1 MKLEKLLRYGIP
13 HSVIERWKKSQGENL
28 LPLQAG
34 AVTKHGLLDG
44 TSLIISAP
52 TSSGK
57 TFCGEMAAA
66 ASLFKRKKVIFL
78 VPLKAIAEEKY
89 SDFCGKYS
97 ELGIKVVISTRDR
110 QEHDRSIEKGSF
122 DLAIMIY
129 EKFNQLLIKNMDIL
143 KLISLLVVDE
153 LQMIADP
160 SRGAVLEL
168 ALTKIKGSKYSP
180 QILGLSAVLREV
192 DHLSIWL
199 GCRLLFEKSRPVE
212 LLQGVLLD
220 GKLHFRKYNSGEEG
234 TDELVDL
241 ESEQPHEVLFA
252 NLEKLLE
259 KGEQVLI
266 FLKSK
271 ADCEKGAFLFSERV
285 NLPSSSG
292 AIEALS
298 ELENTT
304 LKERLNLCLQKGIAF
319 HNADLTFDERKVVER
334 FYLAGEIRVIF
345 STTTLAL
352 GINLPAR
359 TVFIETQKF
368 EKGEYSGKP
377 VMLPISWSEYEN
389 MSGRAGRFGLQE
401 DFGRSVIIAQNR
413 FQFDA
418 LWEGYVEGE
427 EEKLAS
433 RLFEKD
439 LGDVI
444 LDLVASGAGKT
455 PAQLKNVLISGFG
468 GESVLQIDDQIENRI
483 KELLDEEIL
492 ARNRR
497 SLSPSRLG
505 RLFAFKGISIETG
518 LCIKKKLRRPLDLD
532 DFGWFYSVLNTRDGE
547 EVHISLG
554 YWEEQNRTYERA
566 LAERYR
572 DSSPADEEIESLL
585 RKETGLST
593 GENMLVKICL
603 LLCEWMTPIS
613 TLDLE
618 EKYSCRSGQIE
629 QIGRTAS
636 WLLDAACGMARI
648 LNSDKR
654 LVHLLRRLS
663 LQVDFGVDEAG
674 IGLARLRV
682 PGLGR
687 DYVWRLVR
695 GGFGSLARIK
705 ESKLEALQ
713 ALVPEKVARR
723 LKEAAE
729 QKPRR
734 SKNRENLS
742 AKIKSAKA
750 DETTLVIDG
759 TPVKDKFLVLLNGKR
774 VILPA
779 KSFKYLVKLAWAA
792 FKKEDGWI
800 HKEDLEPGDNQTR
813 YVYRLRKQLR
823 SALGSGQSIMENNRL
838 GSYRLSILKHN
849 ITLNHPV
856 LMKNPD
862 AEIAAIAGELPEL
875 AGSPKKRAAEGLPTS
890 RDL

>member
-1 MKLEKLLRYGIP
+1 MKVEKLLRYGIP
-13 HSVIERWKKSQGENL
+13 PSVIESWKRGQGEHL
-28 LPLQAG
+28 LSLQAN
-34 AVTKHGLLDG
+34 AATKHGLLDG

-66 ASLFKRKKVIFL
+66 ASLFKRKKVVFL

-89 SDFCGKYS
+89 SDFCCKYS

-110 QEHDRSIEKGSF
+110 QEDDRSIEKGSF

-129 EKFNQLLIKNMDIL
+129 EKFNQLLIKNMDVL
-143 KLISLLVVDE
+143 GLISLLVVDE

-160 SRGAVLEL
+160 SRGPVLEL
-168 ALTKIKGSKYSP
+168 ALTKVKGSKYSP
-180 QILGLSAVLREV
+180 QILGLSAVLRDV
-192 DHLSIWL
+192 GHLSTWL
-199 GCRLLFEKSRPVE
+199 GCRLLVEKSRPVE

-234 TDELVDL
+234 TDELVAL
-241 ESEQPHEVLFA
+241 ESDQSHEILFA

-304 LKERLNLCLQKGIAF
+304 LKERLNLCLQRGIAF
-319 HNADLTFDERKVVER
+319 HNADLTFDERRVVER
-334 FYLAGEIRVIF
+334 FYLEGEIRVIF

-401 DFGRSVIIAQNR
+401 DFGRSIVIAQNS

-427 EEKLAS
+427 EE
-433 RLFEKD
+433 RLTSQLSAKD
-439 LGDVI
+439 LEDVI

-455 PAQLKNVLISGFG
+455 PSQLKDVLRSSFG
-468 GESVLQIDDQIENRI
+468 DESVLQIDDQIENSI
-483 KELLDEEIL
+483 EALLAEEIL
-492 ARNRR
+492 VQNRR
-497 SLSPSRLG
+497 RLCPSRLG
-505 RLFAFKGISIETG
+505 RLCAFKGISVETG
-518 LCIKKKLRRPLDLD
+518 LCIKKRLEGSLDLD
-532 DFGWFYSVLNTRDGE
+532 DFGWFYSVLNTKDGE
-547 EVHISLG
+547 EVHITLG

-566 LAERYR
+566 LGEKYR
-572 DSSPADEEIESLL
+572 DSSTADEQVKSLL
-585 RKETGLST
+585 EKETGFST

-603 LLCEWMTPIS
+603 LLCEWTTPVS
-613 TLDLE
+613 TIDLE

-629 QIGRTAS
+629 QIGRTVS

-648 LNSDKR
+648 LNSHKKPAQ
-654 LVHLLRRLS
+654 LLKRLS
-663 LQVDFGVDEAG
+663 LQVNSGVDDAG
-674 IGLARLRV
+674 IKLARLRV

-695 GGFGSLARIK
+695 EGFASLTIIK
-705 ESKLEALQ
+705 EAKLEALQ
-713 ALVPEKVARR
+713 AVIPEKVARR
-723 LKEAAE
+723 LKEAVE
-729 QKPRR
+729 KGPKR
-734 SKNRENLS
+734 SKKKKTLS
-742 AKIKSAKA
+742 SKIRSAKA
-750 DETTLVIDG
+750 AEITLVIDG
-759 TPVKDKFLVLLNGKR
+759 TPVKDKLRVVVNGRR

-779 KSFKYLVKLAWAA
+779 KSFKYLLKLTWGV
-792 FKKEDGWI
+792 FENEEGWI

-813 YVYRLRKQLR
+813 YLYRLRKQLR
-823 SALGSGQSIMENNRL
+823 PALVAGQSIIENNRL
-838 GSYRLSILKHN
+838 GSYRLTIPRHQ
-849 ITLNHPV
+849 ITVNSSV

-862 AEIAAIAGELPEL
+862 AEIAAIAGELLE
-875 AGSPKKRAAEGLPTS
+875 SPDMHAKNS
-890 RDL
+890 

>member
-1 MKLEKLLRYGIP
+1 MKVEKLLRYGIP
-13 HSVIERWKKSQGENL
+13 SSVIESWKKSQGEDL
-28 LPLQAG
+28 LPLQAS

-66 ASLFKRKKVIFL
+66 ASLFKRKKVVFL

-89 SDFCGKYS
+89 SDFRDKYS
-97 ELGIKVVISTRDR
+97 DLGIKVVISTRDR
-110 QEHDRSIEKGSF
+110 QEDDRAVERGSF

-129 EKFNQLLIKNMDIL
+129 EKFNQLLIKNMDVL

-168 ALTKIKGSKYSP
+168 ALTKVKGSKYSP
-180 QILGLSAVLREV
+180 QILGLSAVLRDV
-192 DHLSIWL
+192 DHLSTWL

-234 TDELVDL
+234 TDELVAL
-241 ESEQPHEVLFA
+241 ESEQSHEILFA

-285 NLPSSSG
+285 NLASSSG

-319 HNADLTFDERKVVER
+319 HNADLTFDERRVVER
-334 FYLAGEIRVIF
+334 FYLEGEIRVIF

-352 GINLPAR
+352 GINLPAK

-368 EKGEYSGKP
+368 EKGEYSGRP

-389 MSGRAGRFGLQE
+389 MSGRAGRFGLQK
-401 DFGRSVIIAQNR
+401 DFGRSIIIAQNS

-418 LWEGYVEGE
+418 LWEGYVEGK
-427 EEKLAS
+427 EEKLTS

-444 LDLVASGAGKT
+444 LDLVASGAAKT
-455 PAQLKNVLISGFG
+455 PSQLKDVLRSSFG
-468 GESVLQIDDQIENRI
+468 GESVLQIDDQIENRV
-483 KELLDEEIL
+483 KELLEARIL
-492 ARNRR
+492 VQNRR

-505 RLFAFKGISIETG
+505 RLCAFKGISIETG
-518 LCIKKKLRRPLDLD
+518 LCIKKKLTGPLDLD
-532 DFGWFYSVLNTRDGE
+532 DFGWFYSVLNTKDGE
-547 EVHISLG
+547 DVHINVG

-566 LAERYR
+566 LGERYR
-572 DSSPADEEIESLL
+572 DSSPGDEQVKSLL
-585 RKETGLST
+585 EKGTGFST

-629 QIGRTAS
+629 QIGKRAG
-636 WLLDAACGMARI
+636 WLLDAACGVAGI
-648 LNSDKR
+648 LNSDQG
-654 LVHLLRRLS
+654 LVRLLRRLS

-674 IGLARLRV
+674 IRLARLRV

-695 GGFGSLARIK
+695 GGFAGLARIK
-705 ESKLEALQ
+705 GAKVEELSA
-713 ALVPEKVARR
+713 VIPERVVRR
-723 LKEAAE
+723 LKEAVE
-729 QKPRR
+729 QRTEPLRKKKASP
-734 SKNRENLS
+734 
-742 AKIKSAKA
+742 AKVKRAKT
-750 DETTLVIDG
+750 DEVSLVIDG
-759 TPVKDKFLVLLNGKR
+759 SPLRDKFLVLVNGKKT
-774 VILPA
+774 VLPA
-779 KSFKYLVKLAWAA
+779 KSFKYLVKLTWAA
-792 FKKEDGWI
+792 FKNEDGWI
-800 HKEDLEPGDNQTR
+800 HKNDLEPGDNQTR
-813 YVYRLRKQLR
+813 YLYRLRKELQP
-823 SALGSGQSIMENNRL
+823 ALGPGQYIMENNRL
-838 GSYRLSILKHN
+838 GSYRLTIPKHK
-849 ITLNHPV
+849 ITVSPSA

-862 AEIAAIAGELPEL
+862 AEIAAIAGQLRELI
-875 AGSPKKRAAEGLPTS
+875 
-890 RDL
+890 D